1 MEIEQIEDLL
11 LQIELLRADGDI
23 IICDAC
29 GLPIVG
35 DAYNDR
41 HTEHEADCP
50 NYGLY
55 DEDDP
60 DDPIDCFC
68 DLEYHAAC
76 CPRCNGG

>member
-1 MEIEQIEDLL
+1 MVKYFDCLPLISAGEWTE
-11 LQIELLRADGDI
+11 

-35 DAYNDR
+35 KDYDNR
-41 HTEHEADCP
+41 HSEHEMDCP
-50 NYGLY
+50 NYPLY

-60 DDPIDCFC
+60 DDPIGCIC
-68 DLEYHAAC
+68 DLEYHADC